1 MAAVSFRPGLRHYI
15 RRPCG
20 KVKGLFFGTSQ
31 SPFPELCGLGL
42 DRKMKHAREPIR
54 IAPLAVAPRQLV
66 QIQRQ
71 VFFADVVEL
80 AVNRPLHN
88 RPDFTP
94 PHRFEMGNAR
104 FLGGPA
110 AVDVDY
116 AGHGS
121 HAKQR
126 ERIGQGVRDLAD
138 DLGAQ
143 RRGLRANGQRVGRV
157 EPHALRA
164 GGIRSE
170 MTIVA
175 NLASGSAGTCPEE
188 LEHRLA
194 HVPDWDLAG
203 AGEVVDCVCAGH
215 LGSPDLAGGDC
226 PSGDLECKVHNS
238 DRFRQARRLQ

>member
-1 MAAVSFRPGLRHYI
+1 MRAVEDCADCHGKRLPARPALPTRVARYLVMTRHLV
-15 RRPCG
+15 G
-20 KVKGLFFGTSQ
+20 
-31 SPFPELCGLGL
+31 
-42 DRKMKHAREPIR
+42 
-54 IAPLAVAPRQLV
+54 LAVGAGGT
-66 QIQRQ
+66 
-71 VFFADVVEL
+71 
-80 AVNRPLHN
+80 
-88 RPDFTP
+88 FTP